1 MSDGAAT
8 LADLAIDGRQNEDI
22 RRLLDVLDLIATER
36 LRLHGGDE
44 QGAVMRL
51 LMRRLIDGDAAGLPL
66 LRLAK
71 ETGIP
76 RETLR
81 RKLGPLL
88 NKRFLVQDE
97 AGRYRIGKAYVVA
110 SFASRQAVLAALA
123 TL

>member
-1 MSDGAAT
+1 MTDGAAS
-8 LADLAIDGRQNEDI
+8 LADLAIDGRQSEDI
-22 RRLLDVLDLIATER
+22 RRLLDVLDLIAAER

-66 LRLAK
+66 LRLAR
-71 ETGIP
+71 ETGVP

-88 NKRFLVQDE
+88 NKHFLVQDE
-97 AGRYRIGKAYVVA
+97 AGRYRIGKAYVAA
-110 SFASRQAVLAALA
+110 SFVSRQAVLAALSA
-123 TL
+123 L

>member
-1 MSDGAAT
+1 MSDSAAT
-8 LADLAIDGRQNEDI
+8 LADLAIDGRQSEDI
-22 RRLLDVLDLIATER
+22 RRLLDVLDLIAGER

-51 LMRRLIDGDAAGLPL
+51 LMRRLIDGDVAGVPL

-97 AGRYRIGKAYVVA
+97 AGRYRVGKAYIAA
-110 SFASRQAVLAALA
+110 SFVSRQAVLAALSV
-123 TL
+123 L